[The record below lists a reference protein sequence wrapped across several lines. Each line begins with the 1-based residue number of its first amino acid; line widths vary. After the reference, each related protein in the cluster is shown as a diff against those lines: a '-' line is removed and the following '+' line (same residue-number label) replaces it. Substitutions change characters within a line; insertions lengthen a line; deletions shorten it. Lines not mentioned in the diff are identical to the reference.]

1 MDVGQAGKKKTK
13 NLPMHIMGAFQAVLV
28 VKNPPA
34 IAGDAGDAGW
44 KDRMQQE
51 MATHPNIPAW
61 EIPLTGELMGYSP
74 WGRKELDMIGVT
86 QHACAYYKMDEK

>member
-1 MDVGQAGKKKTK
+1 MSIEQHGWGVIPKRKMKRNKMDVGQARKKKNK

-44 KDRMQQE
+44 KDRMQ
-51 MATHPNIPAW
+51 
-61 EIPLTGELMGYSP
+61 
-74 WGRKELDMIGVT
+74 
-86 QHACAYYKMDEK
+86 

>member
-1 MDVGQAGKKKTK
+1 MKRNKMDVGQARKKKTK

-44 KDRMQQE
+44 KDRMQ
-51 MATHPNIPAW
+51 
-61 EIPLTGELMGYSP
+61 
-74 WGRKELDMIGVT
+74 
-86 QHACAYYKMDEK
+86 